1 MTPTLTRTVND
12 HTCKPTAREHQ
23 IWQLLATTGDSNK
36 ELARRMG
43 IAPGTVRAHLERVM
57 GKLGVRGR
65 EKLIVLW
72 WEGRSKGINY
82 E

>member
-1 MTPTLTRTVND
+1 MKSTVSDRTS
-12 HTCKPTAREHQ
+12 KPTAREHQ
-23 IWQLLATTGDSNK
+23 LWQLLATTDDGNK
-36 ELARRMG
+36 ELAGRMG
-43 IAPGTVRAHLERVM
+43 LAPGTVRVHLERIM